1 MPASAHDFA
10 LLAQPNR
17 EISSWCR
24 CCACVV
30 ARWTGNGFVEE
41 GSERQ
46 CFRSAAA
53 LRCTSSAA
61 AWSDSTWEQAGGEAR
76 SKEEGRRWCSGAH
89 LGRGKATVAA
99 AASVT
104 GHGQEDQGPQWVV
117 CGPW

>member
-1 MPASAHDFA
+1 MPASVHGFA
-10 LLAQPNR
+10 LLAQPNH
-17 EISSWCR
+17 EISSWRR

-30 ARWTGNGFVEE
+30 ARWTGNGFAEE

-76 SKEEGRRWCSGAH
+76 SKEEGRQWGGGPH
-89 LGRGKATVAA
+89 QGRGKAAA
-99 AASVT
+99 MAARS
-104 GHGQEDQGPQWVV
+104 GQEDQGARWDVH
-117 CGPW
+117 GP